1 MVSMFTRGSKMI
13 DLLREL
19 LLLLN
24 QHKRER
30 GFSTDWVH
38 ESVISSVEG
47 VL

>member
-1 MVSMFTRGSKMI
+1 MI

-24 QHKRER
+24 QRKRER
-30 GFSTDWVH
+30 GVSTDWVH
-38 ESVISSVEG
+38 ESVISSAEG

>member
-1 MVSMFTRGSKMI
+1 MI

-24 QHKRER
+24 QRKRER